1 MKPVV
6 VWFNHW
12 FSTAFHIIELIKKDC
27 KYELHVIGSNRN
39 PDSVVQLACDEWH
52 TEPDTMSDEEYL
64 EFCAEFCS
72 EHHVEVFVPRRG
84 MSIISRN
91 SGRFREM
98 GVKLLLDQDS
108 AIIDILK
115 NKISTYRRFENVI
128 PECIPMHFEV
138 GSSEEFLDAYEKI
151 TAYHERACLKFA
163 DDEGASSFRVIDNS
177 LQGKTALYTAPGMKI
192 TFDKAVEIMEDYD
205 FARKLIVMPY
215 LKEVEVSADCLNTRQ
230 GKIIIPR
237 FKENGRIYTIRFD
250 EDIME
255 YCRRIMDD
263 TGLEMP
269 CNIQFKYNDSKPYLL
284 EVNTRMSGGVQL
296 SCIGTGV
303 NIPQLAFYKTM
314 GSDTEWSMVQQ
325 EQKVSYIESPVRIP

>member
-1 MKPVV
+1 
-6 VWFNHW
+6 
-12 FSTAFHIIELIKKDC
+12 
-27 KYELHVIGSNRN
+27 
-39 PDSVVQLACDEWH
+39 
-52 TEPDTMSDEEYL
+52 
-64 EFCAEFCS
+64 
-72 EHHVEVFVPRRG
+72 
-84 MSIISRN
+84 
-91 SGRFREM
+91 
-98 GVKLLLDQDS
+98 
-108 AIIDILK
+108 
-115 NKISTYRRFENVI
+115 
-128 PECIPMHFEV
+128 
-138 GSSEEFLDAYEKI
+138 
-151 TAYHERACLKFA
+151 
-163 DDEGASSFRVIDNS
+163 
-177 LQGKTALYTAPGMKI
+177 MKI

-215 LKEVEVSADCLNTRQ
+215 LKEVEVSADCLNTKQ

-237 FKENGRIYTIRFD
+237 FKENGRIYTIRYD

-303 NIPQLAFYKTM
+303 NIPQLAFYKVM
-314 GSDTEWSMVQQ
+314 GSEIEWSMVQK